1 MNVAFQTGI
10 ICRHFRGR
18 ELPVWLQGAQL
29 PRKDEAAL
37 LFPVSLL
44 LCGSHCTNDTGSPLP
59 SASLSSVEGGGAPR
73 VKLFRNCSLDQAL
86 FDTASGVCCL
96 GSAVHSRVCI
106 AVPNCNQHHPCPA
119 LAALPHPGEP
129 VPQRAPRT
137 ASQESQDETQTQW
150 LLGQTMRNERGR
162 NAELLLSH
170 HFKNKFSTINSKYIS
185 VLFKH
190 LLEGK
195 SGSKGKQAL
204 LWVPVSLGE
213 EPEPPPRLC

>member
-96 GSAVHSRVCI
+96 GSAESALQSQTATSTI
-106 AVPNCNQHHPCPA
+106 PA
-119 LAALPHPGEP
+119 LPWQHCLILGSLCPRGHPG
-129 VPQRAPRT
+129 QHPRNPR
-137 ASQESQDETQTQW
+137 
-150 LLGQTMRNERGR
+150 MRHKHNGC
-162 NAELLLSH
+162 
-170 HFKNKFSTINSKYIS
+170 S
-185 VLFKH
+185 VK
-190 LLEGK
+190 
-195 SGSKGKQAL
+195 
-204 LWVPVSLGE
+204 
-213 EPEPPPRLC
+213 R